1 MNRKSYRELFVL
13 VFLTSTFLNSYSQI
27 RSHVLY
33 KKDSNQINI
42 DGVITNKEIE
52 NSKVFDIN
60 NETSPGY
67 NIPSKYKTLGYMFYT
82 NKFLYV
88 GFRAYRDQVKTSV
101 LPRDDFKIYTS
112 SQDMV
117 SIHIDT
123 FGDARNWVGLVANAL
138 GSQLD
143 GSRIEPRGV
152 QQGPGA
158 GGWSLESNYDFETSG
173 RVTDFGYEV
182 EFKIPFSS
190 ISFPNSKNQKW
201 KIRLNTRYIEKNR
214 QGV

>member
-1 MNRKSYRELFVL
+1 MNRKSYREF
-13 VFLTSTFLNSYSQI
+13 FLLAFLMSTFFNSYSQI

-88 GFRAYRDQVKTSV
+88 GF
-101 LPRDDFKIYTS
+101 
-112 SQDMV
+112 
-117 SIHIDT
+117 SITHV
-123 FGDARNWVGLVANAL
+123 NL
-138 GSQLD
+138 
-143 GSRIEPRGV
+143 
-152 QQGPGA
+152 
-158 GGWSLESNYDFETSG
+158 
-173 RVTDFGYEV
+173 
-182 EFKIPFSS
+182 
-190 ISFPNSKNQKW
+190 PNSCEVH
-201 KIRLNTRYIEKNR
+201 IIYAICLISSF
-214 QGV
+214 

>member
-1 MNRKSYRELFVL
+1 MNRKSYRELFL
-13 VFLTSTFLNSYSQI
+13 LAFLMSTFFNSYSQI

-33 KKDSNQINI
+33 KKDYNQINI

-117 SIHIDT
+117 SIHI
-123 FGDARNWVGLVANAL
+123 L
-138 GSQLD
+138 
-143 GSRIEPRGV
+143 
-152 QQGPGA
+152 
-158 GGWSLESNYDFETSG
+158 
-173 RVTDFGYEV
+173 
-182 EFKIPFSS
+182 IPSEMQE
-190 ISFPNSKNQKW
+190 I
-201 KIRLNTRYIEKNR
+201 
-214 QGV
+214 G

>member
-13 VFLTSTFLNSYSQI
+13 VFLISTFLNSYSQI

-101 LPRDDFKIYTS
+101 LPRDDVKIYTS

-143 GSRIEPRGV
+143 GSIIETRGV

-158 GGWSLESNYDFETSG
+158 GGCSLE
-173 RVTDFGYEV
+173 
-182 EFKIPFSS
+182 
-190 ISFPNSKNQKW
+190 
-201 KIRLNTRYIEKNR
+201 
-214 QGV
+214 